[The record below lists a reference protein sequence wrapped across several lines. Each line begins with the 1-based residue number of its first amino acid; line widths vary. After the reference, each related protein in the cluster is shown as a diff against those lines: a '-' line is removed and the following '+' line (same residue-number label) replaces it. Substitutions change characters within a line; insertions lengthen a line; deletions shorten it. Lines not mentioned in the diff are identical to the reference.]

1 MAKGFKAQHFEDYSI
16 VKGNVKVKLNLKQY
30 GEKLQK
36 AQHDLD
42 GQIMNDMKPYMPY
55 QAGTFKQQTVARSTA
70 LQGTGKVCAGAPP
83 MGRFLYGGKV
93 MEGKISK
100 SPWAMEDAVF
110 IGNELKSARFKDT
123 VHQVCMSH
131 AKNKFVKAS
140 NQGGEPTAQKI
151 QCLKASMLLQKV
163 INSLLKLVHL
173 FPPLYWILQVL

>member
-36 AQHDLD
+36 AQYWLD

-55 QAGTFKQQTVARSTA
+55 QAGTFQQQTAARSAA

-93 MEGKISK
+93 MIGETSK
-100 SPWAMEDAVF
+100 SPWAMEGEIKILTDRDLKYANPNATPQWF
-110 IGNELKSARFKDT
+110 ETARKNHIDDWMIGIETILKG
-123 VHQVCMSH
+123 
-131 AKNKFVKAS
+131 N
-140 NQGGEPTAQKI
+140 
-151 QCLKASMLLQKV
+151 
-163 INSLLKLVHL
+163 
-173 FPPLYWILQVL
+173 